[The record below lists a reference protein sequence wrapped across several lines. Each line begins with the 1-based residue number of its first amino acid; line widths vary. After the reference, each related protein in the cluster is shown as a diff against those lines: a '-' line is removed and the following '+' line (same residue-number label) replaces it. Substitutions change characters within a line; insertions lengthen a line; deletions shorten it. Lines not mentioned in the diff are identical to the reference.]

1 MFLHELNTRQR
12 EAFICLAH
20 NIVVSD
26 GDLSP
31 GEQVMMSA
39 LRREIGL
46 EDTFEPHYIPVSGI
60 ADIFDTRNARVA
72 TLIALVRLSYAD
84 GAFEIEEQFLIEEI
98 CAAFEFSEK
107 EFDLIDNWV
116 RRLISLEKEA
126 LSFMNL

>member
-1 MFLHELNTRQR
+1 MFLHELNTEQR

-20 NIVVSD
+20 NVVVSD

-31 GEQVMMSA
+31 GEQVMMAA

-46 EDTFEPHYIPVSGI
+46 QDTFEPHYIPVDGI
-60 ADIFDTRNARVA
+60 NNIFDTKGSRVA

-84 GAFEIEEQFLIEEI
+84 GAFEIEEQFLIKEI
-98 CAAFEFSEK
+98 CAAFEFTEK
-107 EFDLIDNWV
+107 EFNLIENWV

-126 LSFMNL
+126 AALMQD